1 MCGTR
6 KGGDFKRNRVV
17 VPALALAFILG
28 ITAQASG
35 PLRQPL
41 LYPGLTFS
49 GTVATCK
56 AEVYADKVSD
66 QITVTMKLWH
76 NGSLLKSWTKSGSM
90 SVQMTKAATVVKG
103 KTYKLTVDVS
113 INGIVQPQKSI
124 TKTCP

>member
-6 KGGDFKRNRVV
+6 KGGDFMRNRVV
-17 VPALALAFILG
+17 VLALALAFILG

-66 QITVTMKLWH
+66 QITVSK
-76 NGSLLKSWTKSGSM
+76 NKS
-90 SVQMTKAATVVKG
+90 V
-103 KTYKLTVDVS
+103 
-113 INGIVQPQKSI
+113 
-124 TKTCP
+124 